1 MNRRSFL
8 PFLGG
13 GFSGSFLLGTLG
25 GGAAGASAAVAGINA
40 RQSWARLSHSQ
51 QGEDLIVESICR
63 FLKIETP
70 VYLDIGAADPIVE
83 NNTYLFYQ
91 KGSHGVLVEPNPAFG
106 RKLEV
111 QRPRDIVLNV
121 GVGYDND
128 LRESDYFM
136 VSGQDG
142 SYLNTFSKEEAEIIV
157 SKSHGQRT
165 IEKVVKM
172 PLVNI
177 NAIIDNHFPK
187 APDFVSIDTEGL
199 DLDILKSFDF
209 DRYRPAVFCVETLMI
224 GTMRVKTEILELMK
238 AKGYGIRSGTFVNT
252 IFVDDSL
259 IV

>member
-8 PFLGG
+8 PFLSGG
-13 GFSGSFLLGTLG
+13 ISGSFLLGTLG

-40 RQSWARLSHSQ
+40 QRPWARFSYSQ

-63 FLKIETP
+63 VLKIDNP

-83 NNTYLFYQ
+83 NNTYHFYQ
-91 KGSHGVLVEPNPAFG
+91 KGSHGVLIEPNPVFG
-106 RKLEV
+106 RKLEAA
-111 QRPRDIVLNV
+111 RPRDIVLNV
-121 GVGYDND
+121 GVGFNE

-136 VSGQDG
+136 VSGRDG

-199 DLDILKSFDF
+199 DLDILKSLDF
-209 DRYRPAVFCVETLMI
+209 ARHRPGVFCVETLMI
-224 GTMRVKTEILELMK
+224 GTMQIKTEILELMK
-238 AKGYGIRSGTFVNT
+238 AKGYAVRGSTFVNT

>member
-8 PFLGG
+8 PFLSGG
-13 GFSGSFLLGTLG
+13 ISGSFLIGTLG

-40 RQSWARLSHSQ
+40 KQPWSRFSHSQ

-63 FLKIETP
+63 CLKIESP

-91 KGSHGVLVEPNPAFG
+91 MGSHGVLVEPNPVFG
-106 RKLEV
+106 RKIEA
-111 QRPRDIVLNV
+111 QRPRDIMLNV
-121 GVGYDND
+121 GVGCND
-128 LRESDYFM
+128 VRESDYFM
-136 VSGQDG
+136 VSGKDG

-157 SKSHGQRT
+157 SKSHGYRT

-172 PLVNI
+172 PLVNV
-177 NAIIDNHFPK
+177 NAIIENHFPK
-187 APDFVSIDTEGL
+187 TPDFVSIDTEGL
-199 DLDILKSFDF
+199 DLEILKSLDF
-209 DRYRPAVFCVETLMI
+209 ARYRPAVLCVETLMI

-238 AKGYGIRSGTFVNT
+238 ARGYGIRGSTFVNT

-259 IV
+259 LV

>member
-8 PFLGG
+8 PFLSGG
-13 GFSGSFLLGTLG
+13 ISGSFLLGTLG

-40 RQSWARLSHSQ
+40 NQAWSRFSHSQ

-63 FLKIETP
+63 FLKVDRP
-70 VYLDIGAADPIVE
+70 AYLDIGAADPIVE

-91 KGSHGVLVEPNPAFG
+91 KGSRGVLVEPNPVFG
-106 RKLEV
+106 RKLEAA
-111 QRPRDIVLNV
+111 RPGDIVLNV
-121 GVGYDND
+121 GVGCND

-136 VSGQDG
+136 VSGRDG

-157 SKSHGQRT
+157 SKSHGHRT

-177 NAIIDNHFPK
+177 NAIIENHFPK

-199 DLDILKSFDF
+199 DLEILKSLDF
-209 DRYRPAVFCVETLMI
+209 ARYRPAVFCVETLMI
-224 GTMRVKTEILELMK
+224 GTMQIKTEILELMK
-238 AKGYGIRSGTFVNT
+238 ANRYSIRGGTFVNT
-252 IFVDDSL
+252 IFVDDSST
-259 IV
+259 V